1 MKKYN
6 QFLKHPSSWAV
17 VYLVSIML
25 VFILISGLGF
35 TSSVA
40 EKTVWPITAGSSS
53 AMLIPFVNN
62 QAVAVQYMD
71 TEHMVELLLAN
82 ETDVQ
87 DSIRILCERGKFCF
101 IPSVSEAPEFLVYDD
116 SEHILAWYEWR
127 ENQLSL
133 LRKWDGSYNYI
144 AKAEGLM
151 LISKENIEFVDSRQ
165 RTILEL
171 ARNLSNLYY
180 DDVIWDNKGW
190 ILLSREASPT
200 NLRAVRRIRYDW
212 TLQWICELPEIKEVG
227 GFFSD
232 GDDGVWISYSLNY
245 TGAMTICH
253 INGNGVQDR
262 QLFLDGEAR
271 VKYLHCAKRD
281 TIIGFARLVYA
292 DLITLIHSV
301 R

>member
-200 NLRAVRRIRYDW
+200 NLRAVRRIRYDGTQGKCFTFC
-212 TLQWICELPEIKEVG
+212 TLLVG
-227 GFFSD
+227 GPAPNP
-232 GDDGVWISYSLNY
+232 L
-245 TGAMTICH
+245 
-253 INGNGVQDR
+253 
-262 QLFLDGEAR
+262 
-271 VKYLHCAKRD
+271 
-281 TIIGFARLVYA
+281 
-292 DLITLIHSV
+292 
-301 R
+301 